1 MRVTAIDATN
11 EPVKIQIGGGEHA
24 VRSIGILRLL
34 SVLERYILDSEIRRF
49 QSMALCLQGPER
61 LQYVKDMTDRLPSGT
76 ELERKAFDLMARGDT
91 PESVGIE
98 VLALALVGTYTIEEV
113 GAIYS
118 RASADEVRL
127 ALTIATVGVKKN
139 ERSRPRRWFG
149 NWRGNG

>member
-1 MRVTAIDATN
+1 
-11 EPVKIQIGGGEHA
+11 
-24 VRSIGILRLL
+24 
-34 SVLERYILDSEIRRF
+34 
-49 QSMALCLQGPER
+49 
-61 LQYVKDMTDRLPSGT
+61 
-76 ELERKAFDLMARGDT
+76 MARGDT